1 MKSGRVQAAAS
12 YLRIVQHLE
21 GQREARLCALKL
33 LDEVLNIDDLE
44 VTRYFE

>member
-1 MKSGRVQAAAS
+1 MKSGRVLAAAS

-21 GQREARLCALKL
+21 GQREARFCALKL

-44 VTRYFE
+44 VIF